1 MRLPCTGLLR
11 DNRRRVFRET
21 VMADDSALQA
31 RQSSALS
38 PDEIAEYRRNGVL
51 FPRPAVDAAAARDM
65 FGKFEALERKEGG
78 RLSKRTNHKPHLLL
92 TWLADLVRHPTILD
106 QVEGLLGPNLLCWA
120 SDFFSKSPDDGM
132 RVTWHQD
139 STYWGL
145 SKPDIVTAWVAFT
158 PSTVES
164 GCLRVVPGSHLKD
177 QLPHGDTFAA
187 DTLLSRGQEIQ
198 VEVDERD
205 AVDVVLQPGRMSLHH
220 VRLIHGSEP
229 NRAAH
234 RRIGFAIRYL
244 PTHVRQTSGMR
255 DTATLVRGRD
265 DHGHFD
271 LEPAPAS
278 DFHPDAV
285 AYHAKSYDDTTAI
298 LYAGAA
304 KGAADARR

>member
-1 MRLPCTGLLR
+1 M
-11 DNRRRVFRET
+11 
-21 VMADDSALQA
+21 DSA
-31 RQSSALS
+31 RVSEKPFALS
-38 PDEIAEYRRNGVL
+38 ADEVAAYQQRGVL
-51 FPRPAVDAAAARDM
+51 YPRPAIGAAAAQGM
-65 FGKFEALERKEGG
+65 LEKFEALEQKEGG
-78 RLSKRTNHKPHLLL
+78 RVSKRTNHKPHLLL

-106 QVEGLLGPNLLCWA
+106 QVESLLGPNLLCWA

-177 QLPHGDTFAA
+177 QLPHGDTFAS
-187 DTLLSRGQEIQ
+187 DNMLSRGQEIK
-198 VEVDERD
+198 VAVDERD
-205 AVDVVLQPGRMSLHH
+205 AVDVVLQPGQMSLHH

-229 NRAAH
+229 NRADH

-244 PTHVRQTSGMR
+244 PTYVRQTSGTR
-255 DTATLVRGRD
+255 DTAMLVRGRD
-265 DHGHFD
+265 DYGNFD
-271 LEPAPAS
+271 HEPAPAS

-285 AYHAKSYDDTTAI
+285 AYHAKSYDDTTRI

-304 KGAADARR
+304 KRPE

>member
-1 MRLPCTGLLR
+1 
-11 DNRRRVFRET
+11 
-21 VMADDSALQA
+21 MADDSALQG
-31 RQSSALS
+31 QNPFALS
-38 PDEIAEYRRNGVL
+38 PTEITDYRKRGVL
-51 FPRPAVDAAAARDM
+51 FPRPAVGAAAAQTLLEQ
-65 FGKFEALERKEGG
+65 FEALEREEGG
-78 RLSKRTNHKPHLLL
+78 RISKRTNHKPHLLL

-106 QVEGLLGPNLLCWA
+106 QVEGVLGPNLLCWA

-158 PSTVES
+158 PSSVES
-164 GCLRVVPGSHLKD
+164 GCLRVVPGSHLMD

-187 DTLLSRGQEIQ
+187 DNMLSRGQEIS
-198 VEVDERD
+198 VKVDERD
-205 AVDVVLQPGRMSLHH
+205 AVDVLLQPGEMSLHH

-244 PTHVRQTSGMR
+244 PTDVRQISGLR

-271 LEPAPAS
+271 HEPAPAS

-285 AYHAKSYDDTTAI
+285 AFHAQSYANSTNI

-304 KGAADARR
+304 QRPALPQER

>member
-1 MRLPCTGLLR
+1 MPDDAQKRFGL
-11 DNRRRVFRET
+11 T
-21 VMADDSALQA
+21 AA
-31 RQSSALS
+31 
-38 PDEIAEYRRNGVL
+38 EIAEYQRNGVL
-51 FPRPAVDAAAARDM
+51 YPRPAVSAASAQDM
-65 FGKFEALERKEGG
+65 LEKFEALEKREGG

-92 TWLADLVRHPTILD
+92 TWLADLVRHPVILD

-164 GCLRVVPGSHLKD
+164 GCLRVVPGSHLRD

-187 DTLLSRGQEIQ
+187 DNMLSRGQEIQ
-198 VEVDERD
+198 VKVDERD
-205 AVDVVLQPGRMSLHH
+205 ATDVVLQPGQMSLHH

-229 NRAAH
+229 NRADH

-244 PTHVRQTSGMR
+244 PTSVRQTSGLR
-255 DTATLVRGRD
+255 DTAMLVRGED
-265 DHGHFD
+265 SFGHFD
-271 LEPAPAS
+271 PEPVPAA

-285 AYHAKSYDDTTAI
+285 AFHAKSYEDTTRI

-304 KGAADARR
+304 KRPS

>member
-1 MRLPCTGLLR
+1 
-11 DNRRRVFRET
+11 
-21 VMADDSALQA
+21 MADDSALQG
-31 RQSSALS
+31 QKPFALS
-38 PDEIAEYRRNGVL
+38 ANEVTDYEKRGVL
-51 FPRPAVDAAAARDM
+51 FPRPAIGAAAAQTLLEN
-65 FGKFEALERKEGG
+65 FEALERREGG
-78 RLSKRTNHKPHLLL
+78 RISKRTNHKPHLLL
-92 TWLADLVRHPTILD
+92 TCLADLVRHATILD
-106 QVEGLLGPNLLCWA
+106 QVESVLGPNLLCWA

-158 PSTVES
+158 PSTVQS
-164 GCLRVVPGSHLKD
+164 GCLRVVPGSHLRD

-187 DTLLSRGQEIQ
+187 DNMLSRGQEIS
-198 VEVDERD
+198 VKVDERD
-205 AVDVVLQPGRMSLHH
+205 AVDVVLQPGQMSLHH

-229 NRAAH
+229 NRAEH

-244 PTHVRQTSGMR
+244 PTSVRQISGLR

-265 DHGHFD
+265 DYGHFD
-271 LEPAPAS
+271 HEPAPVS

-285 AYHAKSYDDTTAI
+285 AFHAKSYADTTNI

-304 KGAADARR
+304 QRPSVPQER

>member
-1 MRLPCTGLLR
+1 
-11 DNRRRVFRET
+11 
-21 VMADDSALQA
+21 MAIDSALA
-31 RQSSALS
+31 TRRPFALA
-38 PDEIAEYRRNGVL
+38 PNEIADYQKRGVL
-51 FPRPAVDAAAARDM
+51 FPRPAIGTAAARTM
-65 FGKFEALERKEGG
+65 LKKFEALEREEGG
-78 RLSKRTNHKPHLLL
+78 RISKRTNHKPHLLL

-106 QVEGLLGPNLLCWA
+106 QVESVLGPNLLCWA

-164 GCLRVVPGSHLKD
+164 GCLRVVPGSHLMD

-187 DTLLSRGQEIQ
+187 DNMLSRGQEIS
-198 VEVDERD
+198 VKVDERD
-205 AVDVVLQPGRMSLHH
+205 AVDVLLQPGEMSLHH

-244 PTHVRQTSGMR
+244 PTDVRQLSGLR

-265 DHGHFD
+265 DHGHFGH
-271 LEPAPAS
+271 EPAPAS

-285 AYHAKSYDDTTAI
+285 AFHAKSYANSTNI

-304 KGAADARR
+304 QRPALPQER

>member
-1 MRLPCTGLLR
+1 M
-11 DNRRRVFRET
+11 DSVQVREKPF
-21 VMADDSALQA
+21 ALAAEEIAAYQA
-31 RQSSALS
+31 R
-38 PDEIAEYRRNGVL
+38 GVL
-51 FPRPAVDAAAARDM
+51 FPRPAISAAAAQDLLQ
-65 FGKFEALERKEGG
+65 KFEALERQEGG
-78 RLSKRTNHKPHLLL
+78 RISKRTNHKPHLLL

-106 QVEGLLGPNLLCWA
+106 QVESLLGPNLLCWA

-158 PSTVES
+158 PSTVAS

-187 DTLLSRGQEIQ
+187 DNMLSRGQEIK
-198 VEVDERD
+198 VAVDERD
-205 AVDVVLQPGRMSLHH
+205 AVDVVLQPGEMSLHH

-229 NRAAH
+229 NRAHH

-244 PTHVRQTSGMR
+244 PTSVRQTSGMR

-265 DHGHFD
+265 EFGHFD
-271 LEPAPAS
+271 LEPAPVS

-285 AYHAKSYDDTTAI
+285 AFHAKSYEATTAI

-304 KGAADARR
+304 QRPAGVQP